1 MWLRLD
7 ALRLLWRERIIR
19 FDQSSQERLLE
30 LLHIPE
36 PDGQKVALVLAACLI
51 GGMTWLTW
59 QVRRELK
66 ISPRDPLQRTYE
78 RLCRRLKSVGC
89 ERMPSE
95 GPEAYAAR
103 VSGVRPDLAVAVMAL
118 CREYSTLRYGA
129 GARAADTNR
138 FAAAVRRFTPRG
150 SRASS

>member
-1 MWLRLD
+1 
-7 ALRLLWRERIIR
+7 
-19 FDQSSQERLLE
+19 LE

-51 GGMTWLTW
+51 LGMTWLTW

-66 ISPRDPLQRTYE
+66 IRPRDSLQRAYE

-103 VSGVRPDLAVAVMAL
+103 VSHLRPDLGAPVMAL

-129 GARAADTNR
+129 GATVDAAAAAAGGAAAAAGASDAKR
-138 FAAAVRRFTPRG
+138 FSAAVRRFRPRG
-150 SRASS
+150 SRGSS